1 MMKVSIIGV
10 KGYPIVYGGYE
21 TLVKALVERWK
32 DKDLELTVYCHAS
45 LFPEKPT
52 LLNGVKLI
60 YLPAIEKKSLTQLT
74 HSFLSTLH
82 VCFSKTHIVLYV
94 NVANAPLGFL
104 PRLFGKKTI
113 INVDGM
119 EWLRPKWKGIGAIY
133 YKFCVKIVKYF
144 FNAVVTD
151 ASEMQRI
158 YENQFD
164 TKSTIIT
171 YGAENP
177 IQYSNEILTKY
188 NLTPNE
194 YYLVV
199 GRMIPDNNLDLIIDG
214 YLNALSP
221 KKLVIIGDDIFKG
234 SFASSIHNNIRGNQ
248 NIILTGYVRN
258 YDQLCT
264 FYKYCFAYIHGHE
277 YGGTNPTMI
286 TALNEGCLILAL
298 DTPFTREMLD
308 NGIYGIYFK
317 KNSSDLNV
325 VISSVEQKK
334 FNDNLLEFRKKGKQ
348 RVEEK
353 YNWNDIADQY
363 IELFNQTISR
373 ENKF

>member
-1 MMKVSIIGV
+1 MKVSIIGI

-21 TLVKALVERWK
+21 TLVKALAERWNAK
-32 DKDLELTVYCHAS
+32 NIELTVYCHTTM
-45 LFPEKPT
+45 FPNKPAVV
-52 LLNGVKLI
+52 NGINLV
-60 YLPAIEKKSLTQLT
+60 YLPAIEKKSLSQFT

-82 VCFSKTHIVLYV
+82 ACFSKTDIVFYV
-94 NVANAPLGFL
+94 NVANAPFGFL
-104 PRLFGKKTI
+104 PRVFGKKTI
-113 INVDGM
+113 INVDGL
-119 EWLRPKWKGIGAIY
+119 EWLRPKWKGLGALY
-133 YKFCVKIVKYF
+133 FKFCARLVKYI
-144 FNAVVTD
+144 FNAIVAD
-151 ASEMQRI
+151 ALAMQRV
-158 YENQFD
+158 YE
-164 TKSTIIT
+164 TKFGAKSAVIT
-171 YGAENP
+171 YGADNA
-177 IQYSNEILTKY
+177 IKYSDEVLSKFKLI
-188 NLTPNE
+188 PNE

-199 GRMIPDNNLDLIIDG
+199 GRMIPDNNLDLIVDE
-214 YLNALSP
+214 YLNAGSQ
-221 KKLVIIGDDIFKG
+221 KKLVIIGDDIF
-234 SFASSIHNNIRGNQ
+234 RGNFAKS
-248 NIILTGYVRN
+248 IEKKIDGHPEVVLTGYIN
-258 YDQLCT
+258 EYDLLCT
-264 FYKYCFAYIHGHE
+264 LYKNCFAYIHGHE

-334 FNDNLLEFRKKGKQ
+334 FNENLLEFRKKGKQ